1 MLEMSQNADE
11 CFSMGKAL
19 YEQGDISKAI
29 VYFEQAIELDPT
41 LFWGYHLLGC
51 ALEKADRLN
60 DAVATWRQAVAV
72 EGTQSG
78 RCWSYHRLALAMKTQ
93 GKYEEAIYYC
103 KKAVEIEPTQPEFK
117 KLLSTLNESLSQIT
131 SQADSQIL
139 YLPASSKYTSDAVV
153 IEKSS
158 KNLSSSEGLPV
169 PPPHLMEYGES
180 QEHHLRSGK
189 ETVLTM
195 FDIVQKAN
203 FDVAKCG
210 RILEFGCAN
219 GRLLRWFADLAEQR
233 EIWGVDI
240 QSDKIFWSIEN
251 LNPPFNFAVNTTVPH
266 LPFRDGYFDFIFAG
280 SIFSHLNELHMA
292 WLLELARIL
301 SPKGLMYL
309 TFHDEHTL
317 EYLTKNPKNRIAE
330 QLRNHQLN
338 EQIFSNEF
346 DFVSVLPYSKGMLSQ
361 VFVSA
366 QYIQKVT
373 RNFLHLVS
381 ITPNAYSN
389 LQTGYLFTLSK

>member
-1 MLEMSQNADE
+1 
-11 CFSMGKAL
+11 
-19 YEQGDISKAI
+19 
-29 VYFEQAIELDPT
+29 
-41 LFWGYHLLGC
+41 
-51 ALEKADRLN
+51 
-60 DAVATWRQAVAV
+60 
-72 EGTQSG
+72 
-78 RCWSYHRLALAMKTQ
+78 
-93 GKYEEAIYYC
+93 
-103 KKAVEIEPTQPEFK
+103 
-117 KLLSTLNESLSQIT
+117 
-131 SQADSQIL
+131 
-139 YLPASSKYTSDAVV
+139 
-153 IEKSS
+153 
-158 KNLSSSEGLPV
+158 
-169 PPPHLMEYGES
+169 
-180 QEHHLRSGK
+180 
-189 ETVLTM
+189 
-195 FDIVQKAN
+195 
-203 FDVAKCG
+203 
-210 RILEFGCAN
+210 
-219 GRLLRWFADLAEQR
+219 
-233 EIWGVDI
+233 
-240 QSDKIFWSIEN
+240 
-251 LNPPFNFAVNTTVPH
+251 
-266 LPFRDGYFDFIFAG
+266 
-280 SIFSHLNELHMA
+280 MA